1 MSSTEDTKGDFFRI
15 EHLMLSSKNTRKR
28 MEAPGR
34 FAGER
39 VGIVSLGCVRNTV
52 DSEKIL
58 SDARLRGAVISPV
71 GSASTVLVN
80 TCAFTQEAKQESIDE
95 ILELI
100 DLKRKGKIKKI
111 IVHGCFSKRYEE
123 ELRRS
128 FKEVDDFIGV
138 AGFKENFDSGVA
150 LTPRHSAYVKISE
163 GCANLCSYCA
173 IPKIKGVLASR
184 NEGSILN
191 EIKHLES
198 KGTVEVNIIGQ
209 DITLYGQ
216 PRSKAEGSAPLVKLL
231 KRILKTTRIPWIRLL
246 YLHPK
251 RVCDDLIELIAG
263 EKRICSYVDLP
274 LQHINDRILRL
285 MNRGVTKEEI
295 LRLIEKIR
303 DRIANV
309 ALRTSFIVGFPSE
322 ADREFQELLEFM
334 KQVRFDR
341 LGAFRYSRE
350 EGTQAYHFKRQVSE
364 KVKEE
369 RFCVLMSLQ
378 KKISARLQEVQVGMI
393 VDVLVE
399 EDRITSDG
407 VLIGRTAKDA
417 PQADGIVFLTSKK
430 KLACGSIVPCRVLDA
445 YEYDLTGELAR

>member
-1 MSSTEDTKGDFFRI
+1 
-15 EHLMLSSKNTRKR
+15 MLSLKNTGKR
-28 MEAPGR
+28 MEAAGR
-34 FAGER
+34 FEGER
-39 VGIVSLGCVRNTV
+39 VGIVSLGCARNTV

-58 SDARLRGAVISPV
+58 SDARLQGAVISPV

-111 IVHGCFSKRYEE
+111 IVHGCLSKRYGK
-123 ELRRS
+123 ELRKS
-128 FKEVDDFIGV
+128 FREVDDFIGV
-138 AGFKENFDSGVA
+138 AGFKEDFDSGVA
-150 LTPRHSAYVKISE
+150 LTSRHSAYVKISE
-163 GCANLCSYCA
+163 GCANVCSYCA
-173 IPKIKGVLASR
+173 IPKIKGALASR
-184 NEGSILN
+184 SESSILD
-191 EIKHLES
+191 EIKHLET

-209 DITLYGQ
+209 DITLYGHD
-216 PRSKAEGSAPLVKLL
+216 RSGAEGSAPLVKLL
-231 KRILKTTRIPWIRLL
+231 KKILRTTQIPWIRLL

-251 RVCDDLIELIAG
+251 RVSDDLIDLIAG
-263 EKRICSYVDLP
+263 EKRICSYMDLP

-285 MNRGVTKEEI
+285 MNRAVTKEKI
-295 LRLIEKIR
+295 LRLITKIR

-322 ADREFQELLEFM
+322 TDREFRELLEFM

-350 EGTQAYHFKRQVSE
+350 EGTQAYHFKRQVNE
-364 KVKEE
+364 KIKEE
-369 RFCVLMSLQ
+369 RFDALMSLQ
-378 KKISARLQEVQVGMI
+378 KEISHGLQKEQVGRI

-399 EDRITSDG
+399 EDRIDSDG

-430 KLACGSIVPCRVLDA
+430 RLACGSIVPCRILDA
-445 YEYDLTGELAR
+445 YEYDLTGEVAG